1 MFLDPR
7 TTRKRV
13 YLCPQ
18 LTTRY
23 PPQYRQSSLTRES
36 YIERYLLTLFF
47 FLIFSIRDHPSPTY
61 RTSCN
66 IPSTNRYVTFRG
78 MERREKL
85 SLATEKK
92 RGTPRDKTDYKN
104 ASNFSLPLLTR
115 VAARHLWHRSIDR
128 SIAPYKAH
136 PSCNTRQL
144 TDQ

>member
-47 FLIFSIRDHPSPTY
+47 FWYSQYETILHQRIEHRVIFLRRS
-61 RTSCN
+61 
-66 IPSTNRYVTFRG
+66 VTLRFS

-128 SIAPYKAH
+128 SIAPYKAS
-136 PSCNTRQL
+136 SCNTRQL